1 MQPLISVIIPIYNVE
16 NYLVRC
22 LESVIF
28 QTYTNLEII
37 LVNDGTPDGSV
48 AIAEAYQEKDKRI
61 KLIHQENA
69 GLSEARNTGIAAA
82 TGDYIAFLDSDD
94 WLELDAYEYLLK
106 LLVAHDADI
115 SIGGIRRTE
124 RVVSEMS
131 SENQVELLTQKEYAK
146 RYFKIGSQEIHY
158 YVWNKLYR
166 RDVVIEVKQPKGL
179 YAEDVSSTFMYIL
192 NASKVVISDKVI
204 YNYFVNLDGLS
215 AKFSTRH
222 FDVLKGW
229 DMVVAKANKSGD
241 LDYQNWATFN
251 RKRAN
256 FALLTEL
263 ALSENYSQVKAENT
277 VMVNE
282 LAKAVRK
289 DCFTLLK
296 GPMPLNRKPLVLAFA
311 LNYSFTAGV
320 LNQLLQ
326 LKRKG

>member
-1 MQPLISVIIPIYNVE
+1 MTPLISVIIPIYNVE
-16 NYLVRC
+16 NYLARC
-22 LESVIF
+22 LDSVVN
-28 QTYTNLEII
+28 QTYANLEII

-48 AIAEAYQEKDKRI
+48 AIAEAYQEKDRRI

-69 GLSEARNTGIAAA
+69 GLSEARNTGVAAA

-94 WLELDAYEYLLK
+94 WLELDAYEYLLQ
-106 LLVAHDADI
+106 LLIAHDADV

-124 RVVSEMS
+124 RVVSETS
-131 SENQVELLTQKEYAK
+131 SGNQVEVLTQKEYAQ

-166 RDVVIEVKQPKGL
+166 RDVVVDVKQPKGL
-179 YAEDVSSTFMYIL
+179 YAEDVPSTFMYIL
-192 NASKVVISDKVI
+192 NTSKVVISDKVV

-215 AKFSTRH
+215 AKFSNHH

-229 DMVVAKANKSGD
+229 DMVVAQAGQSGD
-241 LDYQNWATFN
+241 LDYQNWAIFN

-263 ALSENYSQVKAENT
+263 ALSENYSH
-277 VMVNE
+277 VMVGNATIVEE
-282 LAKAVRK
+282 LAKAIRK
-289 DCFTLLK
+289 DCLTLLK

-311 LNYSFTAGV
+311 LNYRFTAGA
-320 LNQLLQ
+320 LNKLLQ

>member
-1 MQPLISVIIPIYNVE
+1 MSPLISIIIPIYNVE
-16 NYLVRC
+16 NYLSRC
-22 LESVIF
+22 LDSVVN
-28 QTYTNLEII
+28 QTYPNLEII

-69 GLSEARNTGIAAA
+69 GLSEARNTGLSAA

-94 WLELDAYEYLLK
+94 WLELDAYEYLLQ
-106 LLVAHDADI
+106 LLLDHNADI

-124 RVVSEMS
+124 VVVSETS
-131 SENQVELLTQKEYAK
+131 SENRVELLTQKEYAQ

-166 RDVVIEVKQPKGL
+166 RDIVANVKQPKGL
-179 YAEDVSSTFMYIL
+179 YAEDVPSTFMYIL
-192 NASKVVISDKVI
+192 NSSKVVISDKVI

-215 AKFSTRH
+215 AKFSNRH

-229 DMVVAKANKSGD
+229 DMVVAKANEFKD
-241 LDYQNWATFN
+241 TDYQRWAMFN

-263 ALSENYSQVKAENT
+263 ALSDNYNQVKTDNAN
-277 VMVNE
+277 MVDE

-289 DCFTLLK
+289 DCLPLLR

-311 LNYSFTAGV
+311 LHYGLTAGM
-320 LNQLLQ
+320 LNKLLQ

>member
-1 MQPLISVIIPIYNVE
+1 MSPLISVIIPIYNVE
-16 NYLVRC
+16 KYLARC
-22 LESVIF
+22 LDSVVN
-28 QTYTNLEII
+28 QTYPNLEII

-94 WLELDAYEYLLK
+94 WLELDAYEYLLQ

-124 RVVSEMS
+124 IVVSETT

-166 RDVVIEVKQPKGL
+166 RDVVIGVKQPKGL
-179 YAEDVSSTFMYIL
+179 YAEDVPSTFMYIL
-192 NASKVVISDKVI
+192 NTSKAVISDKVI

-215 AKFSTRH
+215 AKFSKRH

-229 DMVVAKANKSGD
+229 DMVVAKANQSGD
-241 LDYQNWATFN
+241 SDYQDWALFN

-263 ALSENYSQVKAENT
+263 ALSENYSKVKADNV
-277 VMVNE
+277 VMVDD
-282 LAKAVRK
+282 LAKSVRK
-289 DCFTLLK
+289 DCLTLLK

-311 LNYSFTAGV
+311 LNYRFTAGA
-320 LNQLLQ
+320 LNILLQ
-326 LKRKG
+326 LKRRG

>member
-1 MQPLISVIIPIYNVE
+1 MPPLISVIIPIYNVE
-16 NYLVRC
+16 KYLARC
-22 LESVIF
+22 LNSVVH

-37 LVNDGTPDGSV
+37 LINDGTPDGSV

-61 KLIHQENA
+61 KLLHQENA

-94 WLELDAYEYLLK
+94 WLELDAYEYLLQ

-124 RVVSEMS
+124 VVVSETS
-131 SENQVELLTQKEYAK
+131 SENRVEHLTQKAYAQ

-166 RDVVIEVKQPKGL
+166 RDVVIGVKQPKGL
-179 YAEDVSSTFMYIL
+179 YAEDVPSTFMYIL
-192 NASKVVISDKVI
+192 NTSKVVISDKVI

-215 AKFSTRH
+215 AKFSNRH

-229 DMVVAKANKSGD
+229 DMVVAKANQSGD
-241 LDYQNWATFN
+241 TDYQDWAAFN

-263 ALSENYSQVKAENT
+263 ALSDNYSQVKSDNAN
-277 VMVNE
+277 MVND

-289 DCFTLLK
+289 DCLTLLT

-311 LNYSFTAGV
+311 LHYGLAAGM
-320 LNQLLQ
+320 LNKLLQ

>member
-1 MQPLISVIIPIYNVE
+1 MSPLISVIIPIYNVE
-16 NYLVRC
+16 KYLARC
-22 LESVIF
+22 LDSVVH

-37 LVNDGTPDGSV
+37 LINDGTPDGSV

-61 KLIHQENA
+61 KLLHQENA

-94 WLELDAYEYLLK
+94 WLELDAYEYLLQ

-124 RVVSEMS
+124 VVVSETS
-131 SENQVELLTQKEYAK
+131 SENRVELLTQKEYAQ

-166 RDVVIEVKQPKGL
+166 RDVVANVKQPKGL
-179 YAEDVSSTFMYIL
+179 YAEDVPSTFMYIL
-192 NASKVVISDKVI
+192 NSSKVVISDKVI

-215 AKFSTRH
+215 AKFSNRH

-229 DMVVAKANKSGD
+229 EMVVAKANQSED
-241 LDYQNWATFN
+241 TDYQHWAMFN

-263 ALSENYSQVKAENT
+263 ALSDNYSQVKSDNAN
-277 VMVNE
+277 MVDE

-289 DCFTLLK
+289 DCLTLLR

-311 LNYSFTAGV
+311 LHYGLTAGM
-320 LNQLLQ
+320 LNKLLQ
-326 LKRKG
+326 MKRKG

>member
-1 MQPLISVIIPIYNVE
+1 MSPLISVIIPIYYVE
-16 NYLVRC
+16 KYLARC
-22 LESVIF
+22 LDSVIH
-28 QTYTNLEII
+28 QSYTNLEII

-48 AIAEAYQEKDKRI
+48 AIAEAYQERDKRI

-94 WLELDAYEYLLK
+94 WLELDAYEYLLQ

-124 RVVSEMS
+124 RVVSETS

-179 YAEDVSSTFMYIL
+179 YAEDVPSTFMYIL
-192 NASKVVISDKVI
+192 NASKVAISDKVI

-215 AKFSTRH
+215 AKFSNRH

-229 DMVVAKANKSGD
+229 DMVVDKANKSGD
-241 LDYQNWATFN
+241 LDYQNWAVFN

-263 ALSENYSQVKAENT
+263 ALSENYSQVKADNV
-277 VMVNE
+277 VMVDE
-282 LAKAVRK
+282 LAKAVRE
-289 DCFTLLK
+289 DCLTLLQ

-320 LNQLLQ
+320 LNKLLQ

>member
-1 MQPLISVIIPIYNVE
+1 MTPVISVIIPIYNVE
-16 NYLVRC
+16 KYLARC
-22 LESVIF
+22 LDSVVN
-28 QTYTNLEII
+28 QTYPNLEII

-61 KLIHQENA
+61 KLLHQENA
-69 GLSEARNTGIAAA
+69 GLSEARNTGIATA

-94 WLELDAYEYLLK
+94 WLELDAYEYLLQ

-124 RVVSEMS
+124 RVVSETS

-166 RDVVIEVKQPKGL
+166 RDVVTEVKQPKGL
-179 YAEDVSSTFMYIL
+179 YAEDVPSTFMYIL
-192 NASKVVISDKVI
+192 NTSKVVISDKVI

-215 AKFSTRH
+215 AKFSNRH

-229 DMVVAKANKSGD
+229 DMVVSQANQSGD
-241 LDYQNWATFN
+241 SDYQKWALFN

-263 ALSENYSQVKAENT
+263 ALSENYSQVKADNEI
-277 VMVNE
+277 MVDD

-289 DCFTLLK
+289 DCLPLLK
-296 GPMPLNRKPLVLAFA
+296 GPMPLNRKPLVLSFA
-311 LNYSFTAGV
+311 IHYGLTAGI
-320 LNQLLQ
+320 LNKLSHF
-326 LKRKG
+326 KRKG

>member
-1 MQPLISVIIPIYNVE
+1 MTPLISVIIPIYNVE
-16 NYLVRC
+16 KYLVRC
-22 LESVIF
+22 LDSVVN

-61 KLIHQENA
+61 KLLHQENA

-94 WLELDAYEYLLK
+94 WLELDAYEYLLQ

-124 RVVSEMS
+124 VVVSETS
-131 SENQVELLTQKEYAK
+131 SENRVELLTQKEYAQ

-166 RDVVIEVKQPKGL
+166 RDIVANVKQPKGL
-179 YAEDVSSTFMYIL
+179 YAEDVPSTFMYIL
-192 NASKVVISDKVI
+192 NTSKVVISDKVI

-215 AKFSTRH
+215 AKFSNRH

-229 DMVVAKANKSGD
+229 DMVVAKANQSED
-241 LDYQNWATFN
+241 TDYRHWAMFN

-263 ALSENYSQVKAENT
+263 ALSDNYNQVKTDNAN
-277 VMVNE
+277 MVDE

-289 DCFTLLK
+289 DCLTLLR

-311 LNYSFTAGV
+311 LHYGLTAGM
-320 LNQLLQ
+320 LNKLLQ

>member
-1 MQPLISVIIPIYNVE
+1 MPPLISVIIPIYNVE
-16 NYLVRC
+16 KYLARC
-22 LESVIF
+22 LNSVVH

-37 LVNDGTPDGSV
+37 LINDGTPDGSV

-61 KLIHQENA
+61 KLLHQENA

-94 WLELDAYEYLLK
+94 WLELDAYEYLLQ

-124 RVVSEMS
+124 VVVSETS
-131 SENQVELLTQKEYAK
+131 SENRVEHLTQKEYAQ

-166 RDVVIEVKQPKGL
+166 RDVVIGVKQPKGL
-179 YAEDVSSTFMYIL
+179 YAEDVPSTFMYIL
-192 NASKVVISDKVI
+192 NTSKVVISDKVI

-215 AKFSTRH
+215 AKFSNRH

-229 DMVVAKANKSGD
+229 DMVVAKANQSGD
-241 LDYQNWATFN
+241 TDYQDWAAFN

-263 ALSENYSQVKAENT
+263 ALSDNYSQVKSDNAN
-277 VMVNE
+277 MVND

-289 DCFTLLK
+289 DCLTLLT

-311 LNYSFTAGV
+311 LHYGLAAGM
-320 LNQLLQ
+320 LNKLLQ

>member
-1 MQPLISVIIPIYNVE
+1 MPPLISVIIPIYNVE
-16 NYLVRC
+16 KYLERC
-22 LESVIF
+22 LDSVVN
-28 QTYTNLEII
+28 QTFTNLEII

-69 GLSEARNTGIAAA
+69 GLSEARNTGIVAA

-94 WLELDAYEYLLK
+94 WLELDAYEYLLQ

-124 RVVSEMS
+124 IVVSETT

-166 RDVVIEVKQPKGL
+166 RDVVIGVKQPKGL
-179 YAEDVSSTFMYIL
+179 YAEDVPSTFMYIL
-192 NASKVVISDKVI
+192 NTSKVVISDKVI

-215 AKFSTRH
+215 ANFSKRH

-229 DMVVAKANKSGD
+229 DIVVAKANQSGD
-241 LDYQNWATFN
+241 SDYQDWALFN

-263 ALSENYSQVKAENT
+263 ALSDNYSQVKADNAN
-277 VMVNE
+277 MVDN

-289 DCFTLLK
+289 DCLLLLK

-311 LNYSFTAGV
+311 LHYGLTAGM
-320 LNQLLQ
+320 LNKLLQ

>member
-1 MQPLISVIIPIYNVE
+1 MPPLISVIIPIYNVE
-16 NYLVRC
+16 KYLARC
-22 LESVIF
+22 LDSVVN
-28 QTYTNLEII
+28 QTHTNLEII

-61 KLIHQENA
+61 KLLHQENA

-94 WLELDAYEYLLK
+94 WLELDAYEYLLQ

-124 RVVSEMS
+124 RVVSETS
-131 SENQVELLTQKEYAK
+131 SENQVELLTQKEYAQ

-166 RDVVIEVKQPKGL
+166 RDVVIGVKQPKGL
-179 YAEDVSSTFMYIL
+179 YAEDVPSTFMYIL
-192 NASKVVISDKVI
+192 NTSKVVISDKVI

-215 AKFSTRH
+215 AKFSNRH

-229 DMVVAKANKSGD
+229 DMVVAKANQSED
-241 LDYQNWATFN
+241 TDYRHWAMFN

-263 ALSENYSQVKAENT
+263 ALSDNYNQVKTDNAN
-277 VMVNE
+277 MVDE

-289 DCFTLLK
+289 DCLTLLR

-311 LNYSFTAGV
+311 LHYGLTAGM
-320 LNQLLQ
+320 LNKLLQ

>member
-1 MQPLISVIIPIYNVE
+1 MSPLISVIIPIYYVE
-16 NYLVRC
+16 KYLARC
-22 LESVIF
+22 LDSVIH
-28 QTYTNLEII
+28 QSYTNLEII

-94 WLELDAYEYLLK
+94 WLELDAYEYLLQ
-106 LLVAHDADI
+106 LLVDHDADI

-124 RVVSEMS
+124 RVVTETSNES
-131 SENQVELLTQKEYAK
+131 QVELLTQKEYAK

-166 RDVVIEVKQPKGL
+166 RDVVTGVKQPKGL
-179 YAEDVSSTFMYIL
+179 YAEDVPSTFMYIL
-192 NASKVVISDKVI
+192 NASKVAISDKVI

-229 DMVVAKANKSGD
+229 DMVVAKANQSGD
-241 LDYQNWATFN
+241 LDYQNWAAFN

-263 ALSENYSQVKAENT
+263 ALSENYCQVKADNAI
-277 VMVNE
+277 MVDE
-282 LAKAVRK
+282 LAKAVRE
-289 DCFTLLK
+289 DCLILLQ
-296 GPMPLNRKPLVLAFA
+296 GPMPLNRKPLVLAFT

-320 LNQLLQ
+320 LNKLLQ

>member
-1 MQPLISVIIPIYNVE
+1 MSPLISIIIPIYNVE
-16 NYLVRC
+16 NYLSRC
-22 LESVIF
+22 LDSVVN
-28 QTYTNLEII
+28 QTYPNLEII

-69 GLSEARNTGIAAA
+69 GLSEARNTGLSAA

-94 WLELDAYEYLLK
+94 WLELDAYEYLLQ
-106 LLVAHDADI
+106 LLLDHNADI

-166 RDVVIEVKQPKGL
+166 RDVVIGVTQPKGM
-179 YAEDVSSTFMYIL
+179 YAEDVPSTFMYIL
-192 NASKVVISDKVI
+192 NTSKVVISDKVI

-215 AKFSTRH
+215 AKFSNRH

-229 DMVVAKANKSGD
+229 DIVVAKANQSGD
-241 LDYQNWATFN
+241 SDYQEWAMFN

-263 ALSENYSQVKAENT
+263 ALSENYSQVKSDNVA
-277 VMVNE
+277 MVVD
-282 LAKAVRK
+282 LAKAVQK
-289 DCFTLLK
+289 DCLALLK

-311 LNYSFTAGV
+311 LNYSFTAGT
-320 LNQLLQ
+320 LNKLLQ
-326 LKRKG
+326 LKRRG